1 MRNNYLLILL
11 STLLLGIV
19 VSPSAFAQKE
29 LVRYKLVKTVYDNGK
44 VVDRSKE
51 NITRYYVY
59 YNWGTKPESEHT
71 WMAVANAEGTE
82 LFNTTNFSIEPKK
95 KVQSMLRLI
104 DNAYAEYYPFVYK
117 RQTNSGIALFL
128 PNQEGQGMD
137 QGMEIRVTIDKV
149 ALNYRY
155 RKNKIK
161 NTYVID
167 VYERIN
173 EKDSS
178 DFIR

>member
-1 MRNNYLLILL
+1 
-11 STLLLGIV
+11 
-19 VSPSAFAQKE
+19 
-29 LVRYKLVKTVYDNGK
+29 
-44 VVDRSKE
+44 
-51 NITRYYVY
+51 
-59 YNWGTKPESEHT
+59 
-71 WMAVANAEGTE
+71 
-82 LFNTTNFSIEPKK
+82 
-95 KVQSMLRLI
+95 
-104 DNAYAEYYPFVYK
+104 
-117 RQTNSGIALFL
+117 
-128 PNQEGQGMD
+128 MD